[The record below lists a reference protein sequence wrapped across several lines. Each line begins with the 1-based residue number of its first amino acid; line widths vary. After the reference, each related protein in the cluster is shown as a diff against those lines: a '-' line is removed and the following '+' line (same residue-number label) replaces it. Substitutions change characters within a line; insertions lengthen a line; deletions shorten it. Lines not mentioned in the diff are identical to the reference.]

1 MMIDTTTHVPVTDP
15 GGKVRKLQDAIERLL
30 HRDAKKPLE
39 KIISKTHPADLA
51 TVLGAIPEEYVL
63 TLFDTIA
70 NKRMAANVLTTL
82 DPAVR
87 NQVLREY
94 EVPKLATVLEQLPPD
109 ELVDLISSLDDELA
123 AKLKAALTKDSQ
135 NEVDDLLQYAPD
147 TAGGIMTTDFFAL
160 PDDTLVE
167 QAVEAIRSR
176 SDVEMVY
183 YLYVTNAQGRLLG
196 IVSLRNLLL
205 AHPTKMLREVMNP
218 RVISVRTDTTQET
231 VASQVDK
238 YRLLAIP
245 VVDDEGV
252 LVGMVTVDDV
262 IGVLEDE
269 TTREMLTMAG
279 TSSSELL
286 TQSPFS
292 IFKFRVPWLL
302 AAFLG
307 GVGAAAVLDK
317 YEATLS
323 EVIQLSAFLPI
334 VMGMAGN
341 VGTQAATVAV
351 RGLATGSLK
360 LSHFTSL
367 LIKELSVG
375 LLLGTFYGLL
385 LGTVSYVMFHDF
397 ERVKL
402 LMITVGVAIM
412 LNICLAAI
420 IASSLPMLFQRLGT
434 DPALASGPFVLTSI
448 DVLGVINY
456 LILASY
462 IFGL

>member
-1 MMIDTTTHVPVTDP
+1 MMIDTSSHIPTADP
-15 GGKVRKLQDAIERLL
+15 SGKNRKLQDAIERLL

-39 KIISKTHPADLA
+39 KIISRTHPADLA
-51 TVLGAIPEEYVL
+51 SVLGAIPEEYVL
-63 TLFDTIA
+63 TLFDTIPD
-70 NKRMAANVLTTL
+70 KRMAAKVLTTL
-82 DPAVR
+82 DSRVKDH
-87 NQVLREY
+87 VLQES
-94 EVPKLATVLEQLPPD
+94 EVIRLASILEQLPPD
-109 ELVDLISSLDDELA
+109 ELVDLISSLNDELA
-123 AKLKAALTKDSQ
+123 AKIKAALTKDSQ
-135 NEVDDLLQYAPD
+135 NEVDDLLQYAPE

-160 PDDTLVE
+160 TDDTLVE
-167 QAVEAIRSR
+167 EAVEAIRSR

-183 YLYVTNAQGRLLG
+183 YLYVTNQQGRLLG

-205 AHPTKMLREVMNP
+205 AHPTRTLREVMNP
-218 RVISVRTDTTQET
+218 RIISVRTDTSQET

-286 TQSPFS
+286 TLSPFS

-302 AAFLG
+302 AAFIG

-323 EVIQLSAFLPI
+323 TVIQLSAFLPI

-351 RGLATGSLK
+351 RGLATGSLR
-360 LSHFTSL
+360 LSHFKSL
-367 LIKELSVG
+367 LLKELTVG

-385 LGTVSYVMFHDF
+385 LGTVSFLMFHDF
-397 ERVKL
+397 ADIVKL
-402 LMITVGVAIM
+402 MTTVGVSIM
-412 LNICLAAI
+412 MNICLAAI

-456 LILASY
+456 LIVATY